1 MSVLRE
7 KQLEFSGLVNNNHK
21 ERTYAKISSPAS
33 DSERLKRQVSQTI
46 ILPLHFLIQAKSD
59 CSSQGR
65 ERIIILVSC
74 LQNYTIK
81 LKEIA
86 VLQRWSLDAKM
97 CLCHPAESLQIVNT
111 EKRHLDVL
119 VRPESRNLDRM
130 KRQHAQEITG
140 YEDGVA
146 LLRID
151 IGFRSAAKRQPAC
164 GGRYNDRGIDTRF
177 SRPSTWI
184 QQKLALVPKA
194 FVQYLAHI
202 ELLENAA

>member
-1 MSVLRE
+1 MLVLQE
-7 KQLEFSGLVNNNHK
+7 KQLEFSELVNNNHK
-21 ERTYAKISSPAS
+21 ERTYAKIGSPAS
-33 DSERLKRQVSQTI
+33 DSDRLKRQVSQTI
-46 ILPLHFLIQAKSD
+46 TLPLHFLILAQSD

-86 VLQRWSLDAKM
+86 VLQRWSLDAK
-97 CLCHPAESLQIVNT
+97 IVNT

-130 KRQHAQEITG
+130 ERQHAQKITG

-164 GGRYNDRGIDTRF
+164 DGRYNDRGIEAHFR
-177 SRPSTWI
+177 RPSTWI

-194 FVQYLAHI
+194 FVQYLVHI